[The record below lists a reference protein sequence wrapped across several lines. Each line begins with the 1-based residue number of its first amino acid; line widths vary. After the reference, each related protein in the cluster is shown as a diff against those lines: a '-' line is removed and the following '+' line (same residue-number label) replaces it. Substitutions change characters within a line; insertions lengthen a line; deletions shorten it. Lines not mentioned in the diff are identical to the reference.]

1 MFLLIEW
8 YLQPPHPHP
17 RKTRR
22 LTPDDWFCYLSCFT
36 LHSIATYISK
46 LCILLNSEISY
57 FTYFFLHIMNV
68 LKIFLINLHHFFSCG
83 F

>member
-57 FTYFFLHIMNV
+57 FTDFFFLPYVIY
-68 LKIFLINLHHFFSCG
+68 NLNFNYYIVNLCN
-83 F
+83 